1 MCIRDRAY
9 TADITDIKRSENEV
23 SCAVI
28 KDGGDD
34 PDVTTG
40 AYILSLIH
48 ILLWYFYLEM
58 PYV

>member
-1 MCIRDRAY
+1 MYKRQPKGIAY

-40 AYILSLIH
+40 AYIYALSLIH
-48 ILLWYFYLEM
+48 I
-58 PYV
+58 